1 MKHDLSFIKSN
12 VNTSSENY
20 KNNYAKMKVLIEN
33 LNSEMQKALFQGD
46 EKSIQRAKKNNRLLT
61 RERIE
66 LLLDQDSP
74 FLEIAPLAGWGT
86 DCYRLGSSVI
96 GGIGLVSGKLCLIL
110 GLVGSVKGG
119 AGDLATLQ
127 KVLRLN
133 EIAGTNNLNVVN
145 FVETAGANLGDQAE
159 IFNHSGE
166 IFLDI
171 SRRSKKGL
179 KTVSIVFGSS
189 AGGGAYMTGISD
201 YTIMVKDS
209 SKLFLGGP
217 LLVKYATG
225 EITDDESLGGSKM
238 HSRVSGVSDY
248 LAEDEEDAIRI
259 AREIFYYLKEPL
271 IKSDID
277 NNIDEPLYPA
287 EELLGIISPDSKIP
301 YDSREIIAR
310 ITDGSRFSEFKKE
323 FGITLVSG
331 YAKIFGHTVGIIANN
346 GVLFSDSAKK
356 ASQFIQLCNQNKT
369 PIIFMQNVTGF
380 IVGKKYEEE
389 GIIKH
394 GANMLNTVANSEVPL
409 ITIIIGSSYG
419 AANFAMCGKSLEPRF
434 IFSYPNSKMALMGS
448 EQINGVLSSITSD
461 NPKIIEPVLKEI
473 ERQSSPY
480 FITGQLWDDGIINPI
495 ETRNYLGICL
505 AVFNQDSSSSNNTYG
520 VFRV

>member
-1 MKHDLSFIKSN
+1 MNNELSFIKSN
-12 VNTSSENY
+12 INKSSTSY
-20 KNNYAKMKVLIEN
+20 KNNLENMKALIEI
-33 LNSEMQKALFQGD
+33 LNSEMEKALFQGD
-46 EKSIQRAKKNNRLLT
+46 EKSVQRVRKYNRLLT

-86 DCYRLGSSVI
+86 DCYRLGGSVI

-119 AGDLATLQ
+119 AGDWVTLQ

-133 EIAGTNNLNVVN
+133 EIAGKNNLNVIN
-145 FVETAGANLGDQAE
+145 LVETAGANLGDQAK
-159 IFNHSGE
+159 IFNYSGE

-171 SRRSKKGL
+171 SRRSKRGL
-179 KTVSIVFGSS
+179 KTISIVFGSS

-201 YTIMVKDS
+201 YTIMIKDN

-225 EITDDESLGGSKM
+225 EIVDDESLGGSKM
-238 HSRVSGVSDY
+238 HSRTSGVSDY
-248 LAEDEEDAIRI
+248 LAENEEDAIRI
-259 AREIFYYLKEPL
+259 ARELFYYINEPIIKKE
-271 IKSDID
+271 IKEDIV
-277 NNIDEPLYPA
+277 EPLYSS
-287 EELLGIISPDSKIP
+287 EELIGIISADSKIP

-310 ITDGSRFSEFKKE
+310 IVDGSRFFEFKKE
-323 FGITLVSG
+323 FGITLVTG
-331 YAKIFGHTVGIIANN
+331 YAKILGHTVGIIANN

-356 ASQFIQLCNQNKT
+356 ASQFVQLCNQNKT

-380 IVGKKYEEE
+380 IVGKQYEEE

-448 EQINGVLSSITSD
+448 EQINGVLSSISSD
-461 NPKIIEPVLKEI
+461 NSKMMDSILEQINK
-473 ERQSSPY
+473 QSSPY
-480 FITGQLWDDGIINPI
+480 YATGQLWDDGIIDPRQ
-495 ETRNYLGICL
+495 TRNYLGICL